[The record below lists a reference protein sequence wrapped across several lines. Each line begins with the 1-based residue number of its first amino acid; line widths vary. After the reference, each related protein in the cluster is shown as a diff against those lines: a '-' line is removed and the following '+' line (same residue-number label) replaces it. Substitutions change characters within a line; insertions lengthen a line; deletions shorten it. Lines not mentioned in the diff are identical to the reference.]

1 MKKIFFSLLA
11 IAALAS
17 CAKTEA
23 VYTEADSEIKLAPVT
38 SLATKTVYNAI
49 DGTAYPTAEEFVVNA
64 YWNETTK
71 YLDGVVFANKG
82 QYWGGQDAT
91 YYWPKNGALQF
102 ACYSPETVTGVT
114 HTFENDLYNVKYT
127 QSSNT
132 AETID
137 FLIAPITVPYTA
149 QTATENV
156 SVVFEHALS
165 WITIKVKAANADAAA
180 AFTIHD
186 IIVEDAFTT
195 GALAAEMGDGIQY
208 DEWSGQDAAADYEV
222 VKGKKIALTT
232 VATNVEENNNGVLNG
247 VVVLPQV
254 PTTLTINYTQN
265 KMEGTPELN
274 SQTVNVSLELDDE
287 TNNRWEP
294 GKHYIYTVTFDL
306 DEILINPSVADWEDV
321 VVEDKPFDEA
331 GDIATVATEE
341 ELKAALAANVAEI
354 ELTAEIALT
363 SQLAVDYNVAFVGG
377 GFSGSPIAVTGGV
390 VSFENV
396 AFANGN
402 GTDETAVYVRNGN
415 TNVTFQNC
423 TFDAYKWEAIQ
434 YTSEDGLWVCVDGCT
449 FEAAAHRDLHLQV
462 KNASKAEVKI
472 TNNKFNGEDEDS
484 YVTVY
489 GFDKERMILAG
500 NVTET
505 PANTVNVW
513 ISDLFDVNDLTL
525 DGFVEATATVNSGAS
540 TILNAD
546 VATDATIALGG
557 NYLDGKGNALTATAD
572 KTWILTATGGNYIK
586 NLDIDGAEYAS
597 VRGIVLTGNE
607 ADVVINNVHVS
618 NTLYPLNTSIT
629 AAAQNKIIV
638 VDSSLRGWTSY
649 DSFESALFLNTY
661 FGFGKYGH
669 VKPYITTV
677 FENCTFEKGMTIDYE
692 RLEGTLTF
700 KNCNVDGVVLTTEN
714 VDAYLQCCDYKTTA
728 WENTTFTK

>member
-11 IAALAS
+11 VAALAS
-17 CAKTEA
+17 CVKSEA
-23 VYTEADSEIKLAPVT
+23 VYTEDNSEIKLAPVT

-71 YLDGVVFANKG
+71 YLDSVVFANKG
-82 QYWGGQDAT
+82 QYWGGRDAT

-102 ACYSPETVTGVT
+102 ACYSPETVKGVT
-114 HTFENDLYNVKYT
+114 HSFEKDLYNVNYT

-132 AETID
+132 AETVD

-208 DEWSGQDAAADYEV
+208 EEWSGQAAAADYKV
-222 VKGKKIALTT
+222 VEGKEIALTT

-265 KMEGTPELN
+265 KMEGTPELD
-274 SQTVNVSLELDDE
+274 SQTVNVPLELDDE
-287 TNNRWEP
+287 TNNIWEP

-306 DEILINPSVADWEDV
+306 DEILINPSVVDWEDV

-331 GDIATVATEE
+331 GQIATVATEE
-341 ELKAALAANVAEI
+341 ELKAALAAKVAEI

-449 FEAAAHRDLHLQV
+449 FNAAAHRDLHLQV

-472 TNNKFNGEDEDS
+472 TNNTFNGEDADS

-500 NVTET
+500 NETEA

-513 ISDLFDVNDLTL
+513 ISDLFNANDLTL
-525 DGFVEATATVNSGAS
+525 EGFVEPAAYSAALTAS
-540 TILNAD
+540 TILSAD
-546 VATDATIALGG
+546 YEGEQMVLGG
-557 NYLDGKGNALTATAD
+557 YDLDGAGHTFTMTESTVMFGLTTSKGHVSNLTVNGYNHRNTNN
-572 KTWILTATGGNYIK
+572 K
-586 NLDIDGAEYAS
+586 
-597 VRGIVLTGNE
+597 VLYG
-607 ADVVINNVHVS
+607 VVINKLEGDVVLYNVTSTNVA
-618 NTLYPLNTSIT
+618 YPLNTQVSGSADYTLTVENCLLEVGLAILHSLLQSSST
-629 AAAQNKIIV
+629 LHSRSVTSSQARILQLTMYGTV
-638 VDSSLRGWTSY
+638 LSSLTLRQ
-649 DSFESALFLNTY
+649 FLRAAHSTRAS
-661 FGFGKYGH
+661 
-669 VKPYITTV
+669 T
-677 FENCTFEKGMTIDYE
+677 
-692 RLEGTLTF
+692 
-700 KNCNVDGVVLTTEN
+700 
-714 VDAYLQCCDYKTTA
+714 
-728 WENTTFTK
+728 